1 MIQDLTSE
9 NFEEVTASGTVLV
22 DFWAVW
28 CGPCKM
34 QSPIVDAFAEKNP
47 DVTVCKV
54 NVDAE
59 PALAAQFG
67 VMAIPTLAVFKDGEL
82 AGRKVGLSNLEE
94 IEDMCK

>member
-9 NFEEVTASGTVLV
+9 NFEEVTAAGTVLV

-34 QSPIVDAFAEKNP
+34 QSPIVDAFAEKHP

-54 NVDAE
+54 NVDNE
-59 PALAAQFG
+59 PALASRFG
-67 VMAIPTLAVFKDGEL
+67 IMAIPTLAVFKDGEL

>member
-34 QSPIVDAFAEKNP
+34 QSPIVDAFAEKHP

-54 NVDAE
+54 NVDEEA
-59 PALAAQFG
+59 ALAAQFG
-67 VMAIPTLAVFKDGEL
+67 IMAIPTLAVFKDGEL
-82 AGRKVGLSNLEE
+82 AARKVGLSNLEE

>member
-9 NFEEVTASGTVLV
+9 NFEQVTASGTVLV

-34 QSPIVDAFAEKNP
+34 QSPIVDEFADKHP

-59 PALAAQFG
+59 PALAARFG
-67 VMAIPTLAVFKDGEL
+67 IMAIPTLAVFKDGEL
-82 AGRKVGLSNLEE
+82 AGRKVGLSNLDE
-94 IEDMCK
+94 IEGMCK

>member
-9 NFEEVTASGTVLV
+9 NFEEVTAAGTVLV

-34 QSPIVDAFAEKNP
+34 QSPIVDAFADSHP

-54 NVDAE
+54 NVDNE
-59 PALAAQFG
+59 PALASRFG
-67 VMAIPTLAVFKDGEL
+67 IMAIPTLAVFKDGEL

>member
-9 NFEEVTASGTVLV
+9 NFEQVTASGTVLV

-34 QSPIVDAFAEKNP
+34 QSPIVDAFADKHP

-54 NVDAE
+54 NVDNE

-67 VMAIPTLAVFKDGEL
+67 IMAIPTLAVFKDGEL
-82 AGRKVGLSNLEE
+82 VGRKVGLSNLDE

>member
-34 QSPIVDAFAEKNP
+34 QSPIVDAFAQKRP

-54 NVDAE
+54 NVDEE

-67 VMAIPTLAVFKDGEL
+67 IMAIPTLAVFRDGEL
-82 AGRKVGLSNLEE
+82 AGRKVGLSNLDE

>member
-34 QSPIVDAFAEKNP
+34 QSPIVDAFAQKHP